1 LSIKEKKDKK
11 LNNQKK
17 ESMADETENQENL
30 SEDTGEA
37 QGSGNKFSDFVSGN
51 SKLLMIVGGVITL
64 GLIISVLVY
73 YALYYQSNLDE
84 YAEQFCNCAE
94 ESDSEFYNYSN
105 DGFGYR
111 SDMSS
116 CFAEDFKAYSER
128 FNKIEKQELLVEF
141 QEKVIARCP
150 HKLAN
155 IFEYK

>member
-1 LSIKEKKDKK
+1 
-11 LNNQKK
+11 
-17 ESMADETENQENL
+17 MADETENQEN
-30 SEDTGEA
+30 STKEVVETDR
-37 QGSGNKFSDFVSGN
+37 SGNKFSDFVNRN
-51 SKLLMIVGGVITL
+51 SKLLMIIGGVTVLAI
-64 GLIISVLVY
+64 IISVLVY
-73 YALYYQSNLDE
+73 YAMYYQSNLDE
-84 YAEQFCNCAE
+84 YAEHFCTCAE

-116 CFAEDFKAYSER
+116 CFAEDFKVYSEQ
-128 FNKIEKQELLVEF
+128 FNKIEKQELLVKF